1 MFILFRGF
9 NDCLFGMPVKPS
21 KGSKVEKGCRTREAL
36 ERFNRRLY
44 RASKRYYKKDGNMQG
59 VLWKVLER
67 FTVYTNMLKRWRI
80 VVVAVNA

>member
-1 MFILFRGF
+1 VFILFRRF
-9 NDCLFGMPVKPS
+9 NDCLFRMLVKPS
-21 KGSKVEKGCRTREAL
+21 KGSEVEKGCRTRGKQ

-44 RASKRYYKKDGNMQG
+44 RAFEEHYKKEGNVQG

-67 FTVYTNMLKRWRI
+67 FTVYTNRLKRWGI

>member
-9 NDCLFGMPVKPS
+9 NDCLFGMLVRLC
-21 KGSKVEKGCRTREAL
+21 KGSEVEKGCRTRDKQ

-44 RASKRYYKKDGNMQG
+44 RAFEEHCGKEGNMQG

-67 FTVYTNMLKRWRI
+67 FTVYTNRLKRWGI